1 MNSHFMTQTCKTLCT
16 IILNSFVLRCA
27 SFSLTLCILS
37 VQSVEWL
44 FMNLE
49 YKRFISKEKF
59 CSFWVL
65 FTRLGLSHH
74 EWTSEANPKYLETVE
89 IAGSLLFIYLLF
101 IVLTTN
107 QVFDNLLSPNMCY
120 VWFQIS
126 RKSIYN
132 WPNTLFCFSA
142 AEVDVNSW
150 ISWNGERHVCMKCG
164 GTFNRKDH
172 AKRHVI
178 NQHIPQAEA
187 SCHVCHK
194 TFKNAYYRDT
204 HRSQE
209 HGITKRMMEMKRY
222 SISNRQMNM

>member
-1 MNSHFMTQTCKTLCT
+1 MNVRSQSE
-16 IILNSFVLRCA
+16 IPWNSWDSWKP
-27 SFSLTLCILS
+27 SFYLPSFYCSDNKL
-37 VQSVEWL
+37 
-44 FMNLE
+44 
-49 YKRFISKEKF
+49 KRFIIF
-59 CSFWVL
+59 
-65 FTRLGLSHH
+65 
-74 EWTSEANPKYLETVE
+74 
-89 IAGSLLFIYLLF
+89 YLLSFF
-101 IVLTTN
+101 I
-107 QVFDNLLSPNMCY
+107 CC

-132 WPNTLFCFSA
+132 WPNTLICFSA
-142 AEVDVNSW
+142 SELDVNSW

-222 SISNRQMNM
+222 SLSNWQMKM